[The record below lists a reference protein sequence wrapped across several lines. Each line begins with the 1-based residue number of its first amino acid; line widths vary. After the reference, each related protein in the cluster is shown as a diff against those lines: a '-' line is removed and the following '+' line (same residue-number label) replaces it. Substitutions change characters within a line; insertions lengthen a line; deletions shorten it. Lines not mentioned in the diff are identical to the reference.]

1 MIFNPYMYKNNIRE
15 SLVVIFVLKTID
27 LESIDRILELK
38 FSKHYFICL
47 RI

>member
-1 MIFNPYMYKNNIRE
+1 M
-15 SLVVIFVLKTID
+15 VIFALKIID